1 MQPQIAV
8 AKSFLESFSKLP
20 GQEQKRAREFI
31 EKFQD
36 NPAAPGL
43 NFERINA
50 AKDDKLRSVRVSQA
64 YRAIVVHPP
73 KGDVY
78 LCVWVDK
85 HDDAY
90 DWALNKKF
98 EVNPSSGVLQYYDTA
113 VVEEVQSSSGA
124 GVEVED
130 YQKRLFESH
139 DDEELLLAGIPQP
152 LLTSVRDLITET
164 DLDALAPH
172 LPEDASE
179 MLYLLAA
186 GYTLMEAIEE
196 ADRAQ
201 KVSSKVDVEDF
212 STALARA
219 GSQRAFKIVEG
230 EGELEEML
238 NAPLEQWR
246 VFLHPTQRKL
256 VRMNANGPV
265 RVLGG
270 AGTGKTVV
278 LMHRAKYLLDTVFT
292 EDTDRILVTTY
303 TRNLALDLQA
313 NLKTLCGQD
322 TARLD
327 VINLHGWAKRFMASQ
342 GHSFDLISES
352 QKRKLMQ
359 DSVNQADSLDLD
371 LPFYLEEWDHIVQS
385 NDVDS
390 RDAYLTVRRV
400 GRGTPLSRKQRS
412 QVWGVFQLY
421 REFLGDVHKVEW
433 ADLIRETRL
442 FIEKQGLQLPYRAVL
457 SDEVQDFTAGDLRL
471 LRAIAPSGKDTMF
484 LVGDGHQ
491 RIYGTPVVL
500 GRCGIE
506 VRGRSRRLKLNYRTT
521 EQIGLQ
527 AIAILKGLEI
537 DDLDGGIDSLTG
549 YSALRSGP
557 KPTVECFGSEAD
569 EGEFILRTVKRWIEE
584 GTPLESICIS
594 SRTHSQIDDRYSQ
607 VLENA
612 GIEWIKVERDPE
624 SEAVSPGVRLATM
637 HRMKGLEFS
646 RVLLAGVQAGKMPL
660 EGSDYADHASLEDH
674 ELRER
679 CLLYVACTRARD
691 ELVLTGYGRPSQL
704 LVLSRIA

>member
-1 MQPQIAV
+1 MQPKIAV
-8 AKSFLESFSKLP
+8 AKSFLESFAKLP

-31 EKFQD
+31 EKFQE
-36 NPAAPGL
+36 NPTAPGL
-43 NFERINA
+43 NFERMNG
-50 AKDDKLRSVRVSQA
+50 AKDDKVRSLRVSQA

-90 DWALNKKF
+90 DWAQNKRF
-98 EVNPSSGVLQYYDTA
+98 EVNPNSGVLQYYDTA
-113 VVEEVQSSSGA
+113 A
-124 GVEVED
+124 VED
-130 YQKRLFESH
+130 VQPSIDAKAEAADFQKHLFEGH

-179 MLYLLAA
+179 MLYLLAS
-186 GYTLMEAIEE
+186 GYSLMEAIEE

-201 KVSSKVDVEDF
+201 KAADDVDVDDF
-212 STALARA
+212 SKALTHA

-230 EGELEEML
+230 EDELEEML

-256 VRMNANGPV
+256 VRIKSNGPV

-278 LMHRAKYLLDTVFT
+278 LMHRAKHLLDSVFT

-303 TRNLALDLQA
+303 TRNLALDIEA
-313 NLKTLCGQD
+313 SLKTLCGRD

-327 VINLHGWAKRFMASQ
+327 IINLHGWAKRFMSSQ
-342 GHSFDLISES
+342 GHSFRLINEF
-352 QKRKLMQ
+352 QKKKLMQ
-359 DSVNQADSLDLD
+359 DSVNQADCLELDIA
-371 LPFYLEEWDHIVQS
+371 FFLEEWDNVVQS

-390 RDAYLTVRRV
+390 KDGYLTVRRV
-400 GRGTPLSRKQRS
+400 GRGTPLSRKQRA
-412 QVWGVFQLY
+412 QVWEVFELY
-421 REFLGDVHKVEW
+421 REFLNNEHKVEW

-442 FIEKQGLQLPYRAVL
+442 FIGKQGLQLPYRAVL

-471 LRAIAPSGKDTMF
+471 LRAIAPEGEDTMF
-484 LVGDGHQ
+484 VVGDGHQ

-506 VRGRSRRLKLNYRTT
+506 IRGRSKRLKLNYRTT
-521 EQIGLQ
+521 EQIGMR
-527 AIAILKGLEI
+527 AIAILEGLKI
-537 DDLDGGIDSLTG
+537 DDLDGGIDTLKG

-557 KPTVECFGSEAD
+557 TPMDKCFGSEAD
-569 EGEFILRTVKRWIEE
+569 ESEFIVRTIKAWIDG
-584 GTPLESICIS
+584 GTPPESICIS
-594 SRTHSQIDDRYSQ
+594 SRTHSQIDNRYSQ
-607 VLENA
+607 ILENS
-612 GIEWIKVERDPE
+612 GIECVKIERDPE
-624 SEAVSPGVRLATM
+624 SEARKSGVRLATM

-646 RVLLAGVQAGKMPL
+646 RVILAGVQKDKMPL
-660 EGSDYADHASLEDH
+660 EAGDYADHASLEDH

-679 CLLYVACTRARD
+679 CLFYVACTRARD
-691 ELVLTGYGRPSQL
+691 ELVISGYGQPSPFL
-704 LVLSRIA
+704 E